1 MEKLGAQ
8 KGKRTERERM
18 RRRMLKMKKI
28 EEIRRRREG
37 GEERFEYVFFW
48 FLSTG
53 RILVKTRF
61 HIYQLGLAAGVGWM
75 VISICD
81 PFTALGM
88 ICMYSEIR
96 CHCHHFTC

>member
-28 EEIRRRREG
+28 EEIRRRRRRRRRVG

-75 VISICD
+75 VI
-81 PFTALGM
+81 
-88 ICMYSEIR
+88 
-96 CHCHHFTC
+96 